1 MKVSIIIP
9 TFNESKTIIKILKE
23 VNAQRNQETTFEV
36 IVVNDG
42 STDHTHKLITENIQL
57 VDKYICLETNSGKG
71 AAVKEGLL
79 QASGDYI
86 LFPDADLE
94 YSPSDYNKFFNLVN
108 NNSPDIVM
116 GSRLSGSEFTK
127 VMYFWHKIGNKL
139 LTYFF
144 NILFNTTFTDV
155 YTCYL
160 LYKKDLV
167 DPTKLKST
175 GWEQHAEILSTAV
188 KRGEDFFEVPISYN
202 GRKYADGKKIKPKHF
217 FSVVFMILK
226 KRLF

>member
-1 MKVSIIIP
+1 MIVSIIVP
-9 TFNESKTIIKILKE
+9 TYNESKTIIKLLEE
-23 VNAQRNQETTFEV
+23 VNAQRSLGTMFEV

-42 STDHTHKLITENIQL
+42 STDNTTKLINENIQL
-57 VDKYICLETNSGKG
+57 VDKYISLETNSGKG
-71 AAVKEGLL
+71 AAVKQGLL
-79 QASGDYI
+79 QATGDYI
-86 LFPDADLE
+86 LFQDADLE
-94 YSPSDYNKFFNLVN
+94 YSPSDYHKFFKLIDNK
-108 NNSPDIVM
+108 SPDVIM

-175 GWEQHAEILSTAV
+175 GWQQHAEILSTAV
-188 KRGEDFFEVPISYN
+188 KRGEDFFEVPITYN
-202 GRKYADGKKIKPKHF
+202 GRKYEDGKKIKPRHF
-217 FSVVFMILK
+217 FSVIFMIFK

>member
-86 LFPDADLE
+86 FFQDADFE

-188 KRGEDFFEVPISYN
+188 KRGKDFFEVPISYN
-202 GRKYADGKKIKPKHF
+202 GRKYEEGKKIKPQHF

>member
-9 TFNESKTIIKILKE
+9 TFNESKTIIKILRE

-42 STDHTHKLITENIQL
+42 STDNTHKLITQNIQL

-79 QASGDYI
+79 QANGAYI
-86 LFPDADLE
+86 LFQDADLE
-94 YSPSDYNKFFNLVN
+94 YSPSDYHKFFNLIN
-108 NNSPDIVM
+108 NNSPDVVI

-127 VMYFWHKIGNKL
+127 VMYFWHKIGNKM
-139 LTYFF
+139 LTSLF

-167 DPTKLKST
+167 DPSKLKST
-175 GWEQHAEILSTAV
+175 GWEQQAEILSTAV
-188 KRGEDFFEVPISYN
+188 KGGKDFFEVPISYN
-202 GRKYADGKKIKPKHF
+202 GRKYEDGKKIKPQHF

>member
-86 LFPDADLE
+86 LFQDADLE
-94 YSPSDYNKFFNLVN
+94 YSPSDYKKFFNLVN

-188 KRGEDFFEVPISYN
+188 KRGKDFFEVPISYN
-202 GRKYADGKKIKPKHF
+202 GRKYEEGKKIKPQHF

>member
-1 MKVSIIIP
+1 MKVSIIVP

-42 STDHTHKLITENIQL
+42 STDNTHKLITQNIQL

-86 LFPDADLE
+86 FFQDADLE
-94 YSPSDYNKFFNLVN
+94 YSPIDYNKFFNLVN

>member
-86 LFPDADLE
+86 LFQDADLE
-94 YSPSDYNKFFNLVN
+94 YSPNDYKKFFNLVN

-188 KRGEDFFEVPISYN
+188 KRGKDFFEVPISYN
-202 GRKYADGKKIKPKHF
+202 GRKYEEGKKIKPQHF

>member
-1 MKVSIIIP
+1 MKVSIIVP
-9 TFNESKTIIKILKE
+9 TFNESKTLIKILEE
-23 VNAQRNQETTFEV
+23 VNVQRSHETTLEV

-42 STDHTHKLITENIQL
+42 STDNTHKLITENIQL

-79 QASGDYI
+79 QANGEYI
-86 LFPDADLE
+86 LFQDADLE
-94 YSPSDYNKFFNLVN
+94 YSPSDYHKFFNLIN

-175 GWEQHAEILSTAV
+175 GWQQHAEILSTAV
-188 KRGEDFFEVPISYN
+188 KRGEDFFEVPITYN
-202 GRKYADGKKIKPKHF
+202 GRKYEDGKKIKPQHF

>member
-1 MKVSIIIP
+1 M
-9 TFNESKTIIKILKE
+9 
-23 VNAQRNQETTFEV
+23 
-36 IVVNDG
+36 
-42 STDHTHKLITENIQL
+42 
-57 VDKYICLETNSGKG
+57 
-71 AAVKEGLL
+71 

-86 LFPDADLE
+86 FFQDADLE

-167 DPTKLKST
+167 DPTKLRST

-202 GRKYADGKKIKPKHF
+202 GRKYEDGKKIKPKHF

>member
-1 MKVSIIIP
+1 MKVSIIVP

-42 STDHTHKLITENIQL
+42 STDNTHKLITQNIQL

-86 LFPDADLE
+86 FFQDADLE

>member
-9 TFNESKTIIKILKE
+9 TFNESKTIIKILRE

-42 STDHTHKLITENIQL
+42 STDNTHKLITQNIQL

-79 QASGDYI
+79 QANGAYI
-86 LFPDADLE
+86 LFQDADLE
-94 YSPSDYNKFFNLVN
+94 YSPSDYHKFFNLIN
-108 NNSPDIVM
+108 NNSPDVVI

-127 VMYFWHKIGNKL
+127 VMYFWHKIGNKM
-139 LTYFF
+139 LTSLF

-160 LYKKDLV
+160 LLV
-167 DPTKLKST
+167 
-175 GWEQHAEILSTAV
+175 I
-188 KRGEDFFEVPISYN
+188 
-202 GRKYADGKKIKPKHF
+202 
-217 FSVVFMILK
+217 SVVV
-226 KRLF
+226 

>member
-1 MKVSIIIP
+1 MKVSIIVP
-9 TFNESKTIIKILKE
+9 TFNESKTIIKILEE
-23 VNAQRNQETTFEV
+23 VNVQRSLETTLEV

-42 STDHTHKLITENIQL
+42 STDNTHKLITENIQL

-79 QASGDYI
+79 QANGEYI
-86 LFPDADLE
+86 LFQDADLE
-94 YSPSDYNKFFNLVN
+94 YSPRDYKKFFNLVN

-188 KRGEDFFEVPISYN
+188 KRGKDFFEVPISYN
-202 GRKYADGKKIKPKHF
+202 GRKYEEGKKIKPQHF

>member
-1 MKVSIIIP
+1 MKVSIIVP

-23 VNAQRNQETTFEV
+23 VNTQRNQETTFEV

-42 STDHTHKLITENIQL
+42 STDNTHKLITQNIQL
-57 VDKYICLETNSGKG
+57 VDKYICLESNSGKG

-86 LFPDADLE
+86 FFQDADLE

-202 GRKYADGKKIKPKHF
+202 GRKYEDGKKIKPKHF

>member
-1 MKVSIIIP
+1 MKVSIIVP
-9 TFNESKTIIKILKE
+9 TFNESKTIIKILEE
-23 VNAQRNQETTFEV
+23 VNVQRSLETTLEV

-42 STDHTHKLITENIQL
+42 STDNTHKLITENIQL

-79 QASGDYI
+79 QANGEYI
-86 LFPDADLE
+86 LFQDADLE
-94 YSPSDYNKFFNLVN
+94 YSPRDYKKFFNLVN

-139 LTYFF
+139 LTYLF

-202 GRKYADGKKIKPKHF
+202 GRKYEDGKKIKPKHF

>member
-1 MKVSIIIP
+1 MKVSIIVP

-23 VNAQRNQETTFEV
+23 VNTQRNQETTFEV

-42 STDHTHKLITENIQL
+42 STDNTHKLITQNIQL
-57 VDKYICLETNSGKG
+57 VDKYICLESNSGKG

-86 LFPDADLE
+86 FFQDADLE

-167 DPTKLKST
+167 DPTKLRST

-202 GRKYADGKKIKPKHF
+202 GRKYEDGKKIKPKHF

>member
-1 MKVSIIIP
+1 MKVSIIVP
-9 TFNESKTIIKILKE
+9 TFNESKTIIKILEE
-23 VNAQRNQETTFEV
+23 VNVQRSLETTLEV

-42 STDHTHKLITENIQL
+42 STDNTHKLITENIQL

-79 QASGDYI
+79 QANGEYI
-86 LFPDADLE
+86 LFQDADLE
-94 YSPSDYNKFFNLVN
+94 YSPRDYKKFFNLVN

-188 KRGEDFFEVPISYN
+188 KRGEDFFEVSISYN
-202 GRKYADGKKIKPKHF
+202 GRKYEEGKKIKPQHF

>member
-1 MKVSIIIP
+1 MKVSIIVP
-9 TFNESKTIIKILKE
+9 TFNESKTIIKILNE
-23 VNAQRNQETTFEV
+23 VNAQRNQVTTFEV

-42 STDHTHKLITENIQL
+42 STDNTHKLITQNIQL

-86 LFPDADLE
+86 FFQDADLE
-94 YSPSDYNKFFNLVN
+94 YSPSDYNKFFNLIN

-188 KRGEDFFEVPISYN
+188 KRGKDFFEVPISYN
-202 GRKYADGKKIKPKHF
+202 GRKYEDGKKIKPKHF